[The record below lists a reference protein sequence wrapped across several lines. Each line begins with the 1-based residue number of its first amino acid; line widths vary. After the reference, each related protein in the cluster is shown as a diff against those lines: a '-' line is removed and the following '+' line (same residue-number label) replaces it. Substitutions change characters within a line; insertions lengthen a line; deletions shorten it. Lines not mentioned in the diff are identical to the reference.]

1 MLTAWRDDSYQ
12 TWARALDAE
21 PLRPAER
28 PAPCP
33 PPAARP
39 RRISVTQVELW
50 RRDPYAIYARHI
62 LRLSPLDAIDAD
74 PSAAD
79 LGTALHKALADFV
92 NRLTGKSVP
101 ANAFD
106 LLMRD
111 AETALEALLE
121 RPGVWAFWRPRFER
135 IARWFVANEAE
146 RRRAGTLPVV
156 IEKKGT
162 LEIAAPL
169 GAFTLSGTADRIDR
183 RADGTLAVIDYKTGV
198 IPRTED
204 IALGFAPQ
212 LALEAA
218 MAEGGAFGKLAGK
231 VAALEYWRLAGRDG
245 GEIKPVKADAATLI
259 AQARDGFEALVARYD
274 SAGKTYPA
282 SPRPARA
289 ARFND
294 YVQLARTQE
303 WLGR

>member
-1 MLTAWRDDSYQ
+1 
-12 TWARALDAE
+12 
-21 PLRPAER
+21 
-28 PAPCP
+28 
-33 PPAARP
+33 
-39 RRISVTQVELW
+39 VTQVELW

-62 LRLSPLDAIDAD
+62 LKLSPLEDLDAD

-92 NRLTGKSVP
+92 NRLTGKSMP

-111 AETALEALLE
+111 AESALESLLD

-135 IARWFVANEAE
+135 IARWFVGTEAE
-146 RRRAGTLPVV
+146 RRAAGTLPVV

-162 LEIAAPL
+162 LEIAAPR

-183 RADGTLAVIDYKTGV
+183 RSDGTLAVIDYKTGV

-218 MAEGGAFGKLAGK
+218 MAEGGAFGKLEGK
-231 VAALEYWRLAGRDG
+231 VKALEYWRLAGRDG
-245 GEIKPVKADAATLI
+245 GEIKPVKADVSALI
-259 AQARDGFEALVARYD
+259 ADARAGLAALVALYD
-274 SAGKTYPA
+274 RADKAYPA